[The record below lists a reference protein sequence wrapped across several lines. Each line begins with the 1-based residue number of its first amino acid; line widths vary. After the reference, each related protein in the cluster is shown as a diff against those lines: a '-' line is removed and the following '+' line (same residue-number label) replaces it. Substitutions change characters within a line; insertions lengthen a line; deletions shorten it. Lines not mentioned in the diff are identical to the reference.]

1 VLAYGLRGNLYR
13 SADGGDSW
21 QKVPTGTLAM
31 LDGGA
36 PLGSDGAALV
46 GLSGVLLV
54 SRDAGRSF
62 TLVQQADYRG
72 LAAVLAVGADA
83 LVVVGEGGARRIELG
98 APARPGA
105 TP

>member
-1 VLAYGLRGNLYR
+1 
-13 SADGGDSW
+13 
-21 QKVPTGTLAM
+21 
-31 LDGGA
+31 
-36 PLGSDGAALV
+36 
-46 GLSGVLLV
+46 VLLV

-72 LAAVLAVGADA
+72 LAAVLAVGTDA

-98 APARPGA
+98 APARPQA